1 MLSEQGDSEASARTA
16 DRARVVQL
24 DIQIQDLREKLRA
37 LEFEQELAQERLDS
51 YTYPVLSVP
60 NELISEIFLHVLP
73 VYPLAPPLA
82 GPSSPTA
89 LSHICQKWRQ
99 IALATPALWRAITLH
114 GHETPSPQRTETW
127 LNRSGLFPLSISVT
141 DFGTHSETLAPFVSR
156 CSRWEHV
163 SLHIHPSQFA
173 TIDVPLP
180 HLRHLLLHLV
190 QDGALA
196 TTTFAHAP
204 LLRSVILND
213 YTVENIML
221 PWAQLTSLT
230 LHIVFPSECTPILQQ
245 APNLVYC
252 KLRLVFEEDAPDEPD
267 IPLPRL
273 ESLSLESTDLVPR
286 YLGTFIVPALRSLEI
301 PDYFLAPDYIGT
313 LTSFMSKSG
322 CKLQNVH
329 ITEELS
335 LPAA

>member
-1 MLSEQGDSEASARTA
+1 MPSEQGDSEASARTA

-24 DIQIQDLREKLRA
+24 DIQIHDLRGKLRA

-89 LSHICQKWRQ
+89 LSHICRRWRQ
-99 IALATPALWRAITLH
+99 IALATPALRRAITLH
-114 GHETPSPQRTETW
+114 GHENPSPQRTETW
-127 LNRSGLFPLSISVT
+127 LNRSGLCPLSISVT
-141 DFGTHSETLAPFVSR
+141 DFGTHSETLAPFVSH
-156 CSRWEHV
+156 CSRWEHA

-180 HLRHLLLHLV
+180 LLRNLLLHLIP
-190 QDGALA
+190 DDALS
-196 TTTFAHAP
+196 TTTFPHAP
-204 LLRSVILND
+204 LLRSVVLD
-213 YTVENIML
+213 DHTVGNIIL

-230 LHIVFPSECTPILQQ
+230 LHSVFPSECTPILQQ

-252 KLRLVFEEDAPDEPD
+252 KLDLIHGDDHLPEPD
-267 IPLPRL
+267 IALPRL
-273 ESLSLESTDLVPR
+273 ESLSLVEGLDPVTG
-286 YLGTFIVPALRSLEI
+286 YLETFIVPALRNLEI
-301 PDYFLAPDYIGT
+301 
-313 LTSFMSKSG
+313 
-322 CKLQNVH
+322 H
-329 ITEELS
+329 IS
-335 LPAA
+335 DPIASAH